1 MVKIAMEHAQS
12 RPQPPL
18 PPSPAAKPADDLP
31 HRVLSEAR
39 RHGLEGLLL
48 RAPLVVGVSGGADSL
63 ALIHLLAQLR
73 GADAARTLH
82 IAHLNHG
89 FRGAE
94 GEDDARF
101 VARLAAQWG
110 IPHTVAHFDVP
121 AYAHRHKLSP
131 EDAAR
136 QVRYTFL
143 ATLARQYS
151 ATITVAH
158 TADDQVETVLINLLR
173 GTGVSGLAGMQPL
186 GQLPLPPAGQD
197 PELTLLA
204 GPQPARRV
212 EVFRPLLSVWR
223 RDTERYCAQV
233 GLQPRTDITNL
244 DLSYRRNRIRHELLP
259 LLQERYEPAIKEHLY
274 ALSQIASAE
283 DRLMEELAEQVWP
296 STARL
301 DEAGRS
307 VRFDRT
313 AFARLHPALKRRVV
327 RRAIKLLAGTLEGV
341 GFQHI
346 EAACGVIEGEAAGPT
361 ATHLPLGLMVRRDD
375 GWATLTGR
383 TTAQG
388 PLADADADE
397 AQWWPLMDK
406 GAVYTLRPPATLP
419 LAHGWALRA
428 SVLDDPRQALSP
440 GELTALFDLDALTAL
455 AQTGA
460 EASGG
465 AQAGAEREAGKEPE
479 VETPAPSMPV
489 PVLVVRTRRPGD
501 YIRPLGMQG
510 RKSLQ
515 DLAVDAKMPGRIRNL
530 IPVITLAPPEGKT
543 ESEADGGG
551 GGEVLWVPGP
561 GGRRSAHA
569 PVTSRTKRILQLQ
582 FLRTNNHR
590 HRGRGA

>member
-1 MVKIAMEHAQS
+1 MEHAQ
-12 RPQPPL
+12 RQPQPPL
-18 PPSPAAKPADDLP
+18 PTSPAAKPADDLP

-63 ALIHLLAQLR
+63 ALIHLLVQLR

-94 GEDDARF
+94 GQDDARF

-158 TADDQVETVLINLLR
+158 TADDQVETVLINILR

-223 RDTERYCAQV
+223 RDTEQYCAQV

-301 DEAGRS
+301 VQAGRS

-346 EAACGVIEGEAAGPT
+346 EAACGVIEDEAAGPP

-383 TTAQG
+383 VSAEEPPATDAQV
-388 PLADADADE
+388 
-397 AQWWPLMDK
+397 WPLMDR
-406 GAVYTLRPPATLP
+406 GVEYTIHPPTVLP
-419 LAHGWALRA
+419 LAHGWQLRA
-428 SVLDDPRQALSP
+428 TVVDHPRQALPP

-455 AQTGA
+455 AQAGA

-465 AQAGAEREAGKEPE
+465 MQARAERAAGKQPE
-479 VETPAPSMPV
+479 VETPAPAPPV

-530 IPVITLAPPEGKT
+530 IPVIALAPPEGKT
-543 ESEADGGG
+543 EGEADGGR

-569 PVTSRTKRILQLQ
+569 PVTSHTKRILQLQ
-582 FLRTNNHR
+582 FLRTNHHRHR